1 MLSQKTA
8 LQLVLC
14 LTIGFS
20 AAACSDDGGETDNST
35 STSTST
41 SASGSATSSSSAGQG
56 GGTGGTDGQGGGTGG
71 SDVGTGGQGGGTG
84 GSDVGTGGQGGGTG
98 GAGTGGEGGEGGS
111 APAGDPLC
119 GAGTATFADVRPI
132 LTTTCAGCH
141 GNAGPAAAGLDLRA
155 NAAHGELVNG
165 NSTECTG
172 RKLVVPGKPSESY
185 IINKVRGSGL
195 CGDDT
200 RMPPPDSGNALP
212 EASIKKINDWI
223 CAGAPQQ

>member
-20 AAACSDDGGETDNST
+20 AAACSDDGGETDT
-35 STSTST
+35 STSSST
-41 SASGSATSSSSAGQG
+41 SSSASSSSSSAGQG

-71 SDVGTGGQGGGTG
+71 SDVGTGGQGGGAG
-84 GSDVGTGGQGGGTG
+84 GSDVGTGGQGGGAG
-98 GAGTGGEGGEGGS
+98 GAGTGGEGGS
-111 APAGDPLC
+111 APVGDPLC
-119 GAGTATFADVRPI
+119 GAGTATFADVRMI
-132 LTTTCAGCH
+132 LNTTCAGCH
-141 GNAGPAAAGLDLRA
+141 GNNGPASAGLDLRA

-195 CGDDT
+195 CGDDS
-200 RMPPPDSGNALP
+200 RMPPMTAGAALP

-223 CAGAPQQ
+223 CAGAPAQ

>member
-20 AAACSDDGGETDNST
+20 AAACSDDGGETDT

-41 SASGSATSSSSAGQG
+41 SSSTSSSSSSSSAGQG

-71 SDVGTGGQGGGTG
+71 SDVGTGGQGGTG
-84 GSDVGTGGQGGGTG
+84 GADVGTGGQGGGTG
-98 GAGTGGEGGEGGS
+98 GAGTGGEGGS
-111 APAGDPLC
+111 APSDPLC
-119 GAGTATFADVRPI
+119 GADTATFADVRPI
-132 LTTTCAGCH
+132 LTTNCAGCH

-155 NAAHGELVNG
+155 NAAHGELVDG
-165 NSTECTG
+165 DSTECAG
-172 RKLVVPGKPSESY
+172 KMLVVPGKPSESY
-185 IINKVRGSGL
+185 IINKVRGTGL

-200 RMPPPDSGNALP
+200 RMPPPASGMALP

-223 CAGAPQQ
+223 CAGAPQ

>member
-20 AAACSDDGGETDNST
+20 AAACSDDGGETDT
-35 STSTST
+35 STSSSSSSSSSS
-41 SASGSATSSSSAGQG
+41 SASSSSAGQG
-56 GGTGGTDGQGGGTGG
+56 GGTGGTDGQGGATGG
-71 SDVGTGGQGGGTG
+71 GEGGSGGQGGATG
-84 GSDVGTGGQGGGTG
+84 GGEGGSGGQGGQG
-98 GAGTGGEGGEGGS
+98 GAGEGGS
-111 APAGDPLC
+111 APGDPLC
-119 GAGTATFADVRPI
+119 GAGTATFADVRMI
-132 LTTTCAGCH
+132 LNTTCAGCH

-165 NSTECTG
+165 ASSKCTG
-172 RKLVVPGKPSESY
+172 RMLVVPGKPSESY
-185 IINKVRGSGL
+185 IINKVRGTGL

-200 RMPPPDSGNALP
+200 RMPPPDKGAALP

-223 CAGAPQQ
+223 CAGAPAQ

>member
-35 STSTST
+35 STSSST
-41 SASGSATSSSSAGQG
+41 SSSATSSSSAGQGGGTGGTDGQG

-84 GSDVGTGGQGGGTG
+84 GAGTGGE
-98 GAGTGGEGGEGGS
+98 GGEGGEGGS

-165 NSTECTG
+165 NSSECTG

>member
-20 AAACSDDGGETDNST
+20 AAACSDDGGEDT
-35 STSTST
+35 STSSSSSSSSSS
-41 SASGSATSSSSAGQG
+41 SASSSSAGQG
-56 GGTGGTDGQGGGTGG
+56 GGEGG
-71 SDVGTGGQGGGTG
+71 SGGQGGATG
-84 GSDVGTGGQGGGTG
+84 GGEGGSGGQGGATG
-98 GAGTGGEGGEGGS
+98 GGEGGSGGQGGSGGSGEGGS

-119 GAGTATFADVRPI
+119 GAGTATFADVRTI

-141 GNAGPAAAGLDLRA
+141 GNGGPAAAGLDLRA

-165 NSTECTG
+165 ASSKCTG
-172 RKLVVPGKPSESY
+172 RMLVVPGKPSESY
-185 IINKVRGSGL
+185 IINKVRGTGL

-200 RMPPPDSGNALP
+200 RMPPPDKGAALP

-223 CAGAPQQ
+223 CAGAPAQ

>member
-20 AAACSDDGGETDNST
+20 AAACSDDGGETDT
-35 STSTST
+35 STSTSSSSSSSSSS
-41 SASGSATSSSSAGQG
+41 SASSSSAGQG
-56 GGTGGTDGQGGGTGG
+56 GGTGGTDGQGGATGG
-71 SDVGTGGQGGGTG
+71 GEGGSGGQGGATG
-84 GSDVGTGGQGGGTG
+84 GGEGGSGGQGGQG
-98 GAGTGGEGGEGGS
+98 GAGEGGS
-111 APAGDPLC
+111 APGDPLC
-119 GAGTATFADVRPI
+119 GAGTATFADVRMI
-132 LTTTCAGCH
+132 LNTTCAGCH

-165 NSTECTG
+165 ASSECTG
-172 RKLVVPGKPSESY
+172 RMLVVPGKPSESY
-185 IINKVRGSGL
+185 IINKVRGTGL

-200 RMPPPDSGNALP
+200 RMPPPDKGAALP

-223 CAGAPQQ
+223 CAGAPAQ

>member
-20 AAACSDDGGETDNST
+20 AAACSDDGDDT
-35 STSTST
+35 STSSSSSSSSST
-41 SASGSATSSSSAGQG
+41 SSSASSSSAGQG
-56 GGTGGTDGQGGGTGG
+56 GGTGGTDGQGGATGG
-71 SDVGTGGQGGGTG
+71 GEGGSGGQGGATG
-84 GSDVGTGGQGGGTG
+84 GGEGGSGGQGGQGGSG
-98 GAGTGGEGGEGGS
+98 GAGEGGS
-111 APAGDPLC
+111 APPGDPLC
-119 GAGTATFADVRPI
+119 GAGTATFADVRTI
-132 LTTTCAGCH
+132 LTATCAGCH

-165 NSTECTG
+165 ASAECTG
-172 RKLVVPGKPSESY
+172 RMLVVPGKPSESY
-185 IINKVRGSGL
+185 IINKVRGTGL

-200 RMPPPDSGNALP
+200 RMPPPDKGAALP

-223 CAGAPQQ
+223 CAGAPAQ